1 MLDTMPR
8 ICIKVASFTF
18 NRFCRVNWMAH
29 GHPVYINTI
38 DFFIYTSRLKS
49 RLNKDAVAS
58 MLHRVSM
65 YPRNNFRYFDRG
77 TYLDRMYSHVLDTVI
92 ENRTH
97 FAFVELSTKTAR
109 SRVRFENSKL
119 PVFDFPPS
127 RIPNDYPTHRFSDS
141 VIKSRVDPFLF
152 D

>member
-77 TYLDRMYSHVLDTVI
+77 TYLDRMYSQCFRHCYWKSNALCFRRIID
-92 ENRTH
+92 ENG
-97 FAFVELSTKTAR
+97 AIAR
-109 SRVRFENSKL
+109 SFRKFKITGIWLPPLPNTERLPNS
-119 PVFDFPPS
+119 
-127 RIPNDYPTHRFSDS
+127 
-141 VIKSRVDPFLF
+141 PFLRF
-152 D
+152 GDQE